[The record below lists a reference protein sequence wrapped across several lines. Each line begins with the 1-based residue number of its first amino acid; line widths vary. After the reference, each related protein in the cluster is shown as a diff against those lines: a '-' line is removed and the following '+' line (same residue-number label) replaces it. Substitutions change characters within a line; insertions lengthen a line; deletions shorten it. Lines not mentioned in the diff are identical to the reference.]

1 MTKKILWIV
10 IVILAIMIG
19 CYPSIYFII
28 DRKFGL
34 LSSKDNSILDSLLW
48 NSAFYIHIILGGVA
62 LLVGWVQFSAK
73 LRKRYLHIHRITGKI
88 YVICVILSAVT
99 GLYIAYYATGGVIAK
114 AGFMGLSIVWFYTT
128 LQGYLTVIK
137 GKISAHQEWMIYSY
151 AACLAAVTLRIWLP
165 LLVIMLHGFI
175 AGYQVVAWLCWVPN
189 LIVAFLIV
197 RQKRFNLPVDD

>member
-34 LSSKDNSILDSLLW
+34 LSSKDNSILDSLYW

-62 LLVGWVQFSAK
+62 LLVGWLQFSSK
-73 LRKRYLHIHRITGKI
+73 LRKRYLHIHRNTGKV
-88 YVICVILSAVT
+88 YVITAILSAVA
-99 GLYIAYYATGGVIAK
+99 GLYIAFYATGGIIAK
-114 AGFMGLSIVWFYTT
+114 VGFIGLSLVWFYTT
-128 LQGYLTVIK
+128 LLGYLTIVK
-137 GKISAHQEWMIYSY
+137 GKVSLHQDWMIYSY

-175 AGYQVVAWLCWVPN
+175 PGYRVVSWLCWVPN
-189 LIVAFLIV
+189 LVVAFLIV
-197 RQKRFNLPVDD
+197 RKKRLIQPTS